1 MCIRSVQSQTDG
13 CRLSAPAS
21 FCFCFSLFCFFA
33 LAFASALLWLS
44 RCCSLRPLG
53 LFCFL
58 LCPLARSFAS
68 QCPALAVSCCS
79 SGCLQRG
86 TTACACSSYRPLCA
100 CLCVGRLY
108 LLAGH
113 SLPLPAAL
121 GCSSG
126 CLRDTSAPSARTAGT
141 CRLVRSVSSC
151 VQQSGSAVWSRHANH
166 ASGRVHTH
174 AVWSS
179 NQTLFVRRVVL
190 VIHALFCLKCHRT
203 LRRQV
208 LRIHRA

>member
-68 QCPALAVSCCS
+68 QCPALAVSCCF
-79 SGCLQRG
+79 SGCLQCG
-86 TTACACSSYRPLCA
+86 TTACACRSGCPLSSRS
-100 CLCVGRLY
+100 CVSRLY

-113 SLPLPAAL
+113 PLPSPAAL
-121 GCSSG
+121 GCTSG
-126 CLRDTSAPSARTAGT
+126 CLRDTCAPSVRTACT
-141 CRLVRSVSSC
+141 RRLVRSVGSC
-151 VQQSGSAVWSRHANH
+151 VQPSGDAVWFSHNNQ
-166 ASGRVHTH
+166 ASGPVNARSVRF
-174 AVWSS
+174 S
-179 NQTLFVRRVVL
+179 NQTPFVRPAVL
-190 VIHALFCLKCHRT
+190 VIHTLSCLKYPGT
-203 LRRQV
+203 LHRQV
-208 LRIHRA
+208 LRIQRA